1 MALGAP
7 YRDENGERIYD
18 RAEMRDSIYL
28 YNWAFNNLESKQVA
42 DVNDAVTSVKL
53 EYAWDKD
60 KMLLVP
66 AEEFS
71 ILLPKDVSA
80 SSIIATP
87 DVPESIEA
95 PVKKGDVN
103 GTVTYSYAGQNLKT
117 VDLVATESIERSEFL
132 KSANS
137 IKEVVTSPWF
147 LLIIGL
153 IVLLVLVYIVLAV
166 IYNRKK
172 KNLRKVKKYKDL

>member
-1 MALGAP
+1 MAGPVSYTHL
-7 YRDENGERIYD
+7 
-18 RAEMRDSIYL
+18 
-28 YNWAFNNLESKQVA
+28 
-42 DVNDAVTSVKL
+42 DVYKR
-53 EYAWDKD
+53 
-60 KMLLVP
+60 
-66 AEEFS
+66 
-71 ILLPKDVSA
+71 
-80 SSIIATP
+80 
-87 DVPESIEA
+87 
-95 PVKKGDVN
+95 
-103 GTVTYSYAGQNLKT
+103 Q
-117 VDLVATESIERSEFL
+117 TESIERSEFL

>member
-1 MALGAP
+1 M
-7 YRDENGERIYD
+7 
-18 RAEMRDSIYL
+18 
-28 YNWAFNNLESKQVA
+28 
-42 DVNDAVTSVKL
+42 
-53 EYAWDKD
+53 
-60 KMLLVP
+60 
-66 AEEFS
+66 
-71 ILLPKDVSA
+71 
-80 SSIIATP
+80 
-87 DVPESIEA
+87 
-95 PVKKGDVN
+95 
-103 GTVTYSYAGQNLKT
+103 
-117 VDLVATESIERSEFL
+117 

>member
-1 MALGAP
+1 M
-7 YRDENGERIYD
+7 
-18 RAEMRDSIYL
+18 
-28 YNWAFNNLESKQVA
+28 
-42 DVNDAVTSVKL
+42 
-53 EYAWDKD
+53 
-60 KMLLVP
+60 
-66 AEEFS
+66 
-71 ILLPKDVSA
+71 
-80 SSIIATP
+80 
-87 DVPESIEA
+87 
-95 PVKKGDVN
+95 KKGDVI